1 MILTKSAAFDS
12 NYCLDTIFTCKR
24 FILPMFGPEN
34 ELAIIGRE
42 NVMKLVNFGHKPGTK
57 IVGGQN
63 ETQ

>member
-12 NYCLDTIFTCKR
+12 NYCLETIFTCKTHYIAHVWSR
-24 FILPMFGPEN
+24 KR
-34 ELAIIGRE
+34 IIVRE